1 MPSRLAQHFPTGILR
16 LIHPYFGWLLL
27 TIQGLESWSSWLPNS
42 FGFGRQRTLHHR
54 NISGCRWATGQKF
67 SAQFKCVRRLPM
79 QWDPHTH
86 THFAGILQ
94 FAAFISTCPKSHAL
108 LNVNFMVFSVFGFLW
123 HVHSNKQTELYWLH
137 KPEFFGHPRPKQCS
151 TASCP
156 QMSTVH
162 ILISWCM
169 LHHVAEQFCS
179 HGVSWAMGIVGVL
192 LSRIPQ
198 PQPQQLPRLKSF
210 WTASVFTWW
219 MGRWLSSCGGDRV
232 ARSCPILKQSHLN
245 CFNFLRS

>member
-16 LIHPYFGWLLL
+16 LIHPCFGWLLL

-54 NISGCRWATGQKF
+54 NISGCRWVTGQKF

-94 FAAFISTCPKSHAL
+94 FAPSISTYHLPKIPRFSH
-108 LNVNFMVFSVFGFLW
+108 VNFMVFSFFVPCGM
-123 HVHSNKQTELYWLH
+123 SCPQTELYWLH

-162 ILISWCM
+162 VLMHVASCCRAILPSWCFM
-169 LHHVAEQFCS
+169 GHGNSLSFAVQDTTTTTTTTTTTEIVLDSIGVYLMNGAVA
-179 HGVSWAMGIVGVL
+179 
-192 LSRIPQ
+192 
-198 PQPQQLPRLKSF
+198 
-210 WTASVFTWW
+210 
-219 MGRWLSSCGGDRV
+219 
-232 ARSCPILKQSHLN
+232 
-245 CFNFLRS
+245 